1 MQPTQKAA
9 RLISN
14 VRQQKMWIK
23 KGVKLLEE
31 TLGIGKPVR
40 RQAIYVLAIRITL
53 NKGDIIKTANS
64 CISHTIDDNL
74 KLHDDGFLESR
85 IRIDREHLI
94 DGIFYAVEGMKIGGY
109 RKVAIAPHLAYRE
122 KGIPGVIPENAKII
136 AELKVLRE
144 CE

>member
-1 MQPTQKAA
+1 
-9 RLISN
+9 
-14 VRQQKMWIK
+14 MWIR
-23 KGVKLLEE
+23 KGVKLLEDVP
-31 TLGIGKPVR
+31 GAGAPVR

-53 NKGDIIKTANS
+53 NKGDVIKPANR

-74 KLHDDGFLESR
+74 KIHDDGFLESR
-85 IRIDREHLI
+85 VRIDRENLI
-94 DGIFYAVEGMKIGGY
+94 NGIFYAVEGMKVGGY

>member
-1 MQPTQKAA
+1 MPRVSHQ
-9 RLISN
+9 I
-14 VRQQKMWIK
+14 MWIR

-31 TLGIGKPVR
+31 VPGNGRPVR

-53 NKGDIIKTANS
+53 NKGDVIKAANR
-64 CISHTIDDNL
+64 CISHTIDPNL

-85 IRIDREHLI
+85 VRIDRGNLI
-94 DGIFYAVEGMKIGGY
+94 NGIFYAVEGMKVGGY

-122 KGIPGVIPENAKII
+122 KGIPGIIPENAKII